1 MPNNR
6 VLVVGEGCND
16 IFIYGNASRLC
27 PDVPAPVFIPKCSTD
42 TPGMAGNTARNLESL
57 GLKVDLIQQ
66 QEVIKKTKYIDSKLN
81 YTFLRVDEGEDK
93 VTPFDES
100 IIHEREIREYDAVVI
115 SDYGKGFLS
124 ESDIEKF
131 CKNNANTF
139 LDTKKILGDYCREAK
154 IIKINSPEIELL
166 KGYVK
171 PWAPGG
177 IDLNDWVDRF
187 IVTLGDRGC
196 MYYRERGFQYYN
208 ADRVDVFDLAGAGD
222 TFLAALVAKYLEA
235 NNIEDAIRYAN
246 KKSAEVVQKKG
257 VSVVS
262 PSVQSLGA
270 LQQLLIKRSQ
280 IMTMNSEDVK
290 DKRFVCLMGQIP
302 LGEEDKYR
310 YPTEFELEM
319 MLYESE
325 ALTEEEYDAMTEKE
339 FSQWRLEAEETVK
352 ERLSNNL

>member
-1 MPNNR
+1 MPNKR

-27 PDVPAPVFIPKCSTD
+27 PDVPAPVFIPKSSTD

-139 LDTKKILGDYCREAK
+139 LDTKKILGDYCRQAK
-154 IIKINSPEIELL
+154 IIKINSPEFERL
-166 KGYVK
+166 KGN
-171 PWAPGG
+171 
-177 IDLNDWVDRF
+177 INLEDWRNKL

-196 MYYRERGFQYYN
+196 MYYRERGFHYYDGN
-208 ADRVDVFDLAGAGD
+208 SVDVFDLAGAGD
-222 TFLAALVAKYLEA
+222 TFLAALVAKYLEP
-235 NNIEDAIRYAN
+235 NNMEDAIRYAN

-257 VSVVS
+257 VG
-262 PSVQSLGA
+262 PA
-270 LQQLLIKRSQ
+270 HK
-280 IMTMNSEDVK
+280 
-290 DKRFVCLMGQIP
+290 
-302 LGEEDKYR
+302 
-310 YPTEFELEM
+310 
-319 MLYESE
+319 
-325 ALTEEEYDAMTEKE
+325 
-339 FSQWRLEAEETVK
+339 
-352 ERLSNNL
+352 

>member
-1 MPNNR
+1 MKNTNKKMSNNK

-27 PDVPAPVFIPKCSTD
+27 PDVPAPVFSPKSLID

-57 GLKVDLIQQ
+57 GLEVDFIQQ
-66 QEVIKKTKYIDSKLN
+66 QEIIKKTRYIDSKLN

-93 VTPFDES
+93 ITPLDNS
-100 IIHEREIREYDAVVI
+100 IINEEEIRSYDAVVI

-124 ESDIEKF
+124 ELDIEKF

-154 IIKINSPEIELL
+154 IIKINSPEFELL

-196 MYYRERGFQYYN
+196 MYYREQGFQYYN
-208 ADRVDVFDLAGAGD
+208 VDSVDVFDLAGAGD
-222 TFLAALVAKYLEA
+222 TFLAALVAKYLEP
-235 NNIEDAIRYAN
+235 NNMEDAIKYAN

-257 VSVVS
+257 VSV
-262 PSVQSLGA
+262 
-270 LQQLLIKRSQ
+270 I
-280 IMTMNSEDVK
+280 TN
-290 DKRFVCLMGQIP
+290 
-302 LGEEDKYR
+302 
-310 YPTEFELEM
+310 
-319 MLYESE
+319 
-325 ALTEEEYDAMTEKE
+325 
-339 FSQWRLEAEETVK
+339 
-352 ERLSNNL
+352 